1 MKMSKIKIVGPEND
15 HKELVEVL
23 SIYFKVLKEGRL
35 RPANEGNNSFV
46 GYYIVGEK

>member
-1 MKMSKIKIVGPEND
+1 MKMSKIKIVGPESD
-15 HKELVEVL
+15 HEEVFEVL
-23 SIYFKVLKEGRL
+23 TLYFKVLREGRL